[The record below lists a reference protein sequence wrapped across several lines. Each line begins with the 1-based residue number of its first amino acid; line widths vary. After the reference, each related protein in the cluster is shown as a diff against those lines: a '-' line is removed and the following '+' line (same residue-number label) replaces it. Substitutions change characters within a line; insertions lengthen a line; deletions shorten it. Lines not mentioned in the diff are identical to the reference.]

1 MEKSVK
7 MFLDK
12 DHKIFK
18 VYHNYNVKEG
28 NSLMMYAGSKI
39 TIEQVEES
47 IRSRYGSIE
56 PVVFAITVNG
66 KVEKRISV
74 KQ

>member
-1 MEKSVK
+1 MN
-7 MFLDK
+7 LGK

-18 VYHNYNVKEG
+18 VYRSYNVKKG
-28 NSLMMYAGSKI
+28 NSLMMYAGSRI

-47 IRSRYGSIE
+47 IRERYGSLVS
-56 PVVFAITVNG
+56 VVFAITVNG
-66 KVEKRISV
+66 KIEKRISV